1 MGRPARALGL
11 GADLADPRPVRAHDL
26 TGAQPVGAGADVRGL
41 HRLRQAYVL
50 ALVLDRAGAAVDSEL
65 GLFRPRPVG
74 AAEPAVEVMMS
85 IMTGLLV
92 FFAVAAVASLFYD
105 RR

>member
-1 MGRPARALGL
+1 
-11 GADLADPRPVRAHDL
+11 
-26 TGAQPVGAGADVRGL
+26 
-41 HRLRQAYVL
+41 
-50 ALVLDRAGAAVDSEL
+50 
-65 GLFRPRPVG
+65 
-74 AAEPAVEVMMS
+74 MMS